1 MPILVEI
8 KNKVRDMAISIRII
22 FAVILVAGSYAG
34 SAPAMAQSEQSPDG
48 EILVR
53 YEPSPDNV
61 VDGMLKLAQVGPR
74 DFVID
79 LGSGDGRIVIAA
91 VKNFGARALGV
102 ELNPDLIKLSLAN
115 AQAAGVADR
124 AMFLQQDILKTD
136 LTHATVITMFLFPH
150 VNMMLRPIL
159 LGLKPGTRIVSHYHD
174 MADWHPDQRQKLPTK
189 EHYGD
194 TWIFY
199 WVVPAKVA
207 GTWQWNEP
215 RSGVV
220 QRHVLTL
227 RQTFQDIDGSLTTDS
242 LRSIDIRDAKLNG
255 SHLSFWVPIRDGA
268 NRTAR
273 WDFQGEADGGTII
286 GKESTTAATGR
297 NEQLWRATRKP

>member
-1 MPILVEI
+1 MAIFIPIL
-8 KNKVRDMAISIRII
+8 
-22 FAVILVAGSYAG
+22 FAVMLVLGAPLA
-34 SAPAMAQSEQSPDG
+34 SAPAMAEAGRTSAG

-53 YEPSPDNV
+53 YEPTPYNV

-91 VKNFGARALGV
+91 ARDFGARGLGV
-102 ELNPDLIKLSLAN
+102 ELNPDLIKLSLSN

-124 AMFLQQDILKTD
+124 AVFLQQDILKTD
-136 LTHATVITMFLFPH
+136 LSHATVITMFLYPN

-159 LGLKPGTRIVSHYHD
+159 LDLKPGTRIVSHYHD

-207 GTWQWNEP
+207 GSWQWNEP

-227 RQTFQDIDGSLTTDS
+227 SQKFQEVEGSLTTDS
-242 LRSIDIRDAKLNG
+242 LRPISIRDAKLTG
-255 SHLSFWVPIRDGA
+255 AHLSFWVPIRDNA
-268 NRTAR
+268 NRTTR
-273 WDFQGEADGGTII
+273 WDFQGEAEGGMMI
-286 GKESTTAATGR
+286 GKESTNGATGH
-297 NEQLWRATRKP
+297 NEQAWRATRNP

>member
-1 MPILVEI
+1 
-8 KNKVRDMAISIRII
+8 MAIFIRILL
-22 FAVILVAGSYAG
+22 AVMLVAGCHVG
-34 SAPAMAQSEQSPDG
+34 SVPATAQPRQNPDG

-53 YEPSPDNV
+53 YEPTPHNV
-61 VDGMLKLAQVGPR
+61 VEGMLKLAEVGPR

-91 VKNFGARALGV
+91 AKNFGARGLGV
-102 ELNPDLIKLSLAN
+102 ELNPDLIKQSLAN

-124 AMFLQQDILKTD
+124 AVFLQQDILKTD
-136 LTHATVITMFLFPH
+136 LSHATVITMFLYPN

-159 LGLKPGTRIVSHYHD
+159 LDLKPGTRIVSHYHD
-174 MADWHPDQRQKLPTK
+174 MADWHPDQRQKLPTN

-227 RQTFQDIDGSLTTDS
+227 RQTFQEVEGILTTDS
-242 LRSIDIRDAKLNG
+242 LRPISIRDAKLDG
-255 SHLSFWVPIRDGA
+255 AHLSFWVPIRDGA
-268 NRTAR
+268 NRTTR
-273 WDFQGEADGGTII
+273 WDFQGEADGGTIL
-286 GKESTTAATGR
+286 GKESTNGATGH
-297 NEQLWRATRKP
+297 NEQIWRATRKP

>member
-1 MPILVEI
+1 M
-8 KNKVRDMAISIRII
+8 NKVWDMAIFIRTL
-22 FAVILVAGSYAG
+22 FAVMLLLGAALGAV
-34 SAPAMAQSEQSPDG
+34 PAMAQAGQTPAG

-53 YEPSPDNV
+53 YEPTPYNV
-61 VDGMLKLAQVGPR
+61 VDGMLKLGQVGPR

-91 VKNFGARALGV
+91 ARDFGARGLGV
-102 ELNPDLIKLSLAN
+102 ELNPDLIKLSLSN

-124 AMFLQQDILKTD
+124 AVFLQQDILKTD
-136 LTHATVITMFLFPH
+136 LSHATVITMFFYPN
-150 VNMMLRPIL
+150 VNMMLRPML
-159 LGLKPGTRIVSHYHD
+159 LDLKPGTRIVSHYHD

-220 QRHVLTL
+220 QRHVLML
-227 RQTFQDIDGSLTTDS
+227 RQSFQEVEGNLTTDS
-242 LRSIDIRDAKLNG
+242 LRPISIRDAKLIG
-255 SHLSFWVPIRDGA
+255 THLSFWVPIRDSA
-268 NRTAR
+268 NRTTR
-273 WDFQGEADGGTII
+273 WDFQGEAEGGMIV
-286 GKESTTAATGR
+286 GKESTNGAPGH
-297 NEQLWRATRKP
+297 NEQTWRAVRNP

>member
-1 MPILVEI
+1 M
-8 KNKVRDMAISIRII
+8 NKVRDMAIFIRIL
-22 FAVILVAGSYAG
+22 FAAMLLGVCPMASF
-34 SAPAMAQSEQSPDG
+34 PAMAQSGPDPKG

-53 YEPSPDNV
+53 YEPSPANV
-61 VDGMLKLAQVGPR
+61 VEGMLKLAQVGPR

-91 VKNFGARALGV
+91 AKSFGARGLGV
-102 ELNPDLIKLSLAN
+102 ELNPDLIKLSLSN

-124 AMFLQQDILKTD
+124 AVFLQQDILKTD
-136 LTHATVITMFLFPH
+136 LSHASVITMFLYPN

-159 LGLKPGTRIVSHYHD
+159 LDLKPGTRIVSHYHD
-174 MADWHPDQRQKLPTK
+174 MADWRPDQRQKLPTN

-199 WVVPAKVA
+199 WVIPAKVA
-207 GTWQWNEP
+207 GSWQWNEP

-227 RQTFQDIDGSLTTDS
+227 RQNFQDVEGSLTTDS
-242 LRSIDIRDAKLNG
+242 LRPISIRDAKLNG
-255 SHLSFWVPIRDGA
+255 GHLSFWVPIRDSA
-268 NRTAR
+268 NRTTR
-273 WDFQGEADGGTII
+273 WDFQGEVDGGAIL
-286 GKESTTAATGR
+286 GKESTSGATGH
-297 NEQLWRATRKP
+297 NEQIWRATRQP

>member
-1 MPILVEI
+1 
-8 KNKVRDMAISIRII
+8 MANFIRIL
-22 FAVILVAGSYAG
+22 FAVMLVAGCHLG
-34 SAPAMAQSEQSPDG
+34 SAPAMAQAGQNPAG

-53 YEPSPDNV
+53 YEPTPPNV

-91 VKNFGARALGV
+91 AKTFGARGLGV

-124 AMFLQQDILKTD
+124 AVFLQQDILKTD
-136 LTHATVITMFLFPH
+136 LSHASVITMFLYPN

-174 MADWHPDQRQKLPTK
+174 MADWRPDQRQKLPTT

-220 QRHVLTL
+220 QRHLLTL
-227 RQTFQDIDGSLTTDS
+227 RQNFQEIEGSLTTDS
-242 LRSIDIRDAKLNG
+242 LRSIAIRDAKLTG
-255 SHLSFWVPIRDGA
+255 AHVSFWVPIRDST
-268 NRTAR
+268 NRTTR
-273 WDFQGEADGGTII
+273 WDFQGNADGGTIL
-286 GKESTTAATGR
+286 GKESTSGATGQ
-297 NEQLWRATRKP
+297 NEQIWRATRQP